1 MKTPMIRA
9 LRSAFPKSRI
19 AILAGSSYGTEF
31 VLENSNLIDETKI
44 LIQESSFLEKIKFAF
59 ELRKEKYDLII
70 LPFDA
75 TPDFLILQ
83 SLIADIPIRI
93 GHHWGEI
100 PDDLRRLDPS
110 TIFLTHPVAL
120 KAGRHEIDLNL
131 DLLIPLG
138 ITDVKNRETFFSIP
152 ADISVPLPARYW
164 SVQLGAANA
173 ILSVKRWD
181 VAKFAAVLDI
191 LIERYQIPVVALGD
205 KYEREIYQQV
215 QDLMKHDLIDC
226 VGKTTIQEVAAIIK
240 YSQVLLCHD
249 SGLMH
254 IAAALKTPV
263 VALYGPTDYTRTA
276 PRGSQNQII
285 RKNLECSPCMYA
297 FAKSEK
303 EVANEC
309 QHRNCMQSIEVD
321 GVVEAVSRVF
331 DRKE

>member
-1 MKTPMIRA
+1 MIRA

-93 GHHWGEI
+93 GHHWREI

-138 ITDVKNRETFFSIP
+138 ITDVKNRETFFSTP
-152 ADISVPLPARYW
+152 ADISVSLPARYW

-205 KYEREIYQQV
+205 KYEREIYQHV

-254 IAAALKTPV
+254 IAVALKTPV
-263 VALYGPTDYTRTA
+263 VALFGPTDYTRTA
-276 PRGSQNQII
+276 PLGPHNQII

-297 FAKSEK
+297 FGRSEE
-303 EVANEC
+303 EVADKC
-309 QHRNCMQSIEVD
+309 IHRNCMRDIEVEE
-321 GVVEAVSRVF
+321 VVDAVSRIIE
-331 DRKE
+331 RSTPISS